1 MHKYLLYFFCFL
13 SIQYTYSDIFEVYP
27 IYETPPIDTR
37 GDAADDPAFWL
48 NKEFPALSIVFGT
61 DKRAGIYAY
70 NLRGDKIT
78 FSPVG
83 QINNIDTRT
92 LNLDYKNNNIKTKKD
107 YSFLVGTNRSL
118 NTVDLWIFIDEEIN
132 DSMMS
137 ELSNT
142 KNNFQIPVKPN
153 FRVKSESNIYGTCA
167 GVHPKYGF
175 VVFVTEDRGPNVEV
189 YYLDGNRL
197 NLLKTFSN
205 GGESEGCVFDDE
217 NSTLFISEENVR
229 GNLKAYKFD
238 KNFDFVGKPFLIDSR
253 RGQIFGDPE
262 GVSIYK
268 TDKNDGYI
276 ILSSQGDGKFNI
288 YNRQAPYG
296 FISSF
301 KIIGNG
307 SIDGVSD
314 TDGIETL
321 NYNLKCKDNKNQLD
335 FCDDFP
341 LGVMIVQDGYNYT
354 GENKVNQN
362 FKLVSFE
369 QILDNLNVTR

>member
-1 MHKYLLYFFCFL
+1 M
-13 SIQYTYSDIFEVYP
+13 
-27 IYETPPIDTR
+27 
-37 GDAADDPAFWL
+37 
-48 NKEFPALSIVFGT
+48 N
-61 DKRAGIYAY
+61 
-70 NLRGDKIT
+70 T
-78 FSPVG
+78 F
-83 QINNIDTRT
+83 NN
-92 LNLDYKNNNIKTKKD
+92 
-107 YSFLVGTNRSL
+107 
-118 NTVDLWIFIDEEIN
+118 
-132 DSMMS
+132 
-137 ELSNT
+137 SNA
-142 KNNFQIPVKPN
+142 
-153 FRVKSESNIYGTCA
+153 S
-167 GVHPKYGF
+167 
-175 VVFVTEDRGPNVEV
+175 
-189 YYLDGNRL
+189 
-197 NLLKTFSN
+197 
-205 GGESEGCVFDDE
+205 ESEGCVFDDE
-217 NSTLFISEENVR
+217 NNKLFISEENVR

-341 LGVMIVQDGYNYT
+341 FGVMIVQDGYNYT

-369 QILDNLNVTR
+369 QILDNLDVTR

>member
-27 IYETPPIDTR
+27 IYETPPIETR

-48 NKEFPALSIVFGT
+48 NKGFPALSLVFGT

-70 NLRGDKIT
+70 NLRGDEIT

-83 QINNIDTRT
+83 QINNIDIRT
-92 LNLDYKNNNIKTKKD
+92 LNLDFKNNNIKTKKD

-189 YYLDGNRL
+189 YYLDGNGL

-238 KNFDFVGKPFLIDSR
+238 KNFDFVGNPFLIDSR

-369 QILDNLNVTR
+369 QILDNLDVTR

>member
-92 LNLDYKNNNIKTKKD
+92 LNLDFKNNNIKTKKD

-189 YYLDGNRL
+189 YYLDGNGL

-217 NSTLFISEENVR
+217 NSTFFISEENKKGVIR
-229 GNLKAYKFD
+229 SYSLTNKLLLDNKFRIDDRDGN
-238 KNFDFVGKPFLIDSR
+238 IT
-253 RGQIFGDPE
+253 GDPE
-262 GVSIYK
+262 GLAILK
-268 TDKNDGYI
+268 TSKHEGFLI
-276 ILSSQGDGKFNI
+276 ASSQGNSTFNI
-288 YNRQAPYG
+288 YDRKHPHH
-296 FISSF
+296 FINSF
-301 KIIGNG
+301 NIVQNS
-307 SIDGVSD
+307 SIDRVTD
-314 TDGIETL
+314 TDGIEIVNKYL
-321 NYNLKCKDNKNQLD
+321 NDT
-335 FCDDFP
+335 FP
-341 LGVMIVQDGYNYT
+341 TGIIVIQDGRNT
-354 GENKVNQN
+354 GENTIPKEN
-362 FKLVSFE
+362 FKYLS
-369 QILDNLNVTR
+369 LDDLKQYLIYQ

>member
-27 IYETPPIDTR
+27 IYETPPIETR

-48 NKEFPALSIVFGT
+48 NKKFPALSIVFGT

-83 QINNIDTRT
+83 QINNIDIRT
-92 LNLDYKNNNIKTKKD
+92 LNLDFKNNNIKTKKD

-189 YYLDGNRL
+189 YYLDGNGL

-369 QILDNLNVTR
+369 QILDNLDVTR

>member
-48 NKEFPALSIVFGT
+48 NKEFPTLSLVFGT

-92 LNLDYKNNNIKTKKD
+92 LNLDFKNNNIKTKKD

-189 YYLDGNRL
+189 YYLDGNGL

-369 QILDNLNVTR
+369 QILDNLDVTR

>member
-1 MHKYLLYFFCFL
+1 M
-13 SIQYTYSDIFEVYP
+13 
-27 IYETPPIDTR
+27 
-37 GDAADDPAFWL
+37 
-48 NKEFPALSIVFGT
+48 
-61 DKRAGIYAY
+61 
-70 NLRGDKIT
+70 
-78 FSPVG
+78 
-83 QINNIDTRT
+83 
-92 LNLDYKNNNIKTKKD
+92 
-107 YSFLVGTNRSL
+107 VGTNRSL
-118 NTVDLWIFIDEEIN
+118 NTIDLWIFLDEGIN

-189 YYLDGNRL
+189 YYLDGNGL

-217 NSTLFISEENVR
+217 NSTLFISEENER

-238 KNFDFVGKPFLIDSR
+238 KNFDVVGKPFLIDSR
-253 RGQIFGDPE
+253 GGQIFGDPE

-268 TDKNDGYI
+268 TDVSDGYV

-288 YNRQAPYG
+288 YNRKAPYD

-314 TDGIETL
+314 TDGVETL
-321 NYNLKCKDNKNQLD
+321 NYNLKCKESYNQLD

-341 LGVMIVQDGYNYT
+341 LGIMIVQDGYNYD

-369 QILDNLNVTR
+369 QILDNLDVTR

>member
-48 NKEFPALSIVFGT
+48 NKEFPTLSIVFGT

-92 LNLDYKNNNIKTKKD
+92 LNLDFKNNNIKTKKD

-189 YYLDGNRL
+189 YYLDGNGL

-369 QILDNLNVTR
+369 QILDNLDVTR

>member
-27 IYETPPIDTR
+27 IYETPPIETR

-48 NKEFPALSIVFGT
+48 NKEFPAVSLVFGT

-92 LNLDYKNNNIKTKKD
+92 LNLDFKNNNIKTKKD

-175 VVFVTEDRGPNVEV
+175 VVLLFMFSFAINPTPN
-189 YYLDGNRL
+189 
-197 NLLKTFSN
+197 
-205 GGESEGCVFDDE
+205 
-217 NSTLFISEENVR
+217 
-229 GNLKAYKFD
+229 
-238 KNFDFVGKPFLIDSR
+238 
-253 RGQIFGDPE
+253 
-262 GVSIYK
+262 
-268 TDKNDGYI
+268 
-276 ILSSQGDGKFNI
+276 
-288 YNRQAPYG
+288 
-296 FISSF
+296 
-301 KIIGNG
+301 
-307 SIDGVSD
+307 
-314 TDGIETL
+314 
-321 NYNLKCKDNKNQLD
+321 
-335 FCDDFP
+335 
-341 LGVMIVQDGYNYT
+341 
-354 GENKVNQN
+354 
-362 FKLVSFE
+362 
-369 QILDNLNVTR
+369 

>member
-37 GDAADDPAFWL
+37 GDAAHDPAFWL

-61 DKRAGIYAY
+61 DKRAGMYAY

-92 LNLDYKNNNIKTKKD
+92 LNLDFKNNNIKTKKD

-189 YYLDGNRL
+189 YYLDGNGL

-341 LGVMIVQDGYNYT
+341 LGVMIVQDGYNFT

-369 QILDNLNVTR
+369 QILDNLDVTR